1 MLNITTRTTL
11 VLASAALIGACGR
24 DRSSDTQAAAGTV
37 DTTADAAALRT
48 SGATPATGPGIH
60 VTRTDGKSV
69 TRAMRY
75 ELTPDNF
82 SHFLAAADSVVA
94 VASRDS
100 SARVAL
106 QTNLTDAGSSD
117 NDAGRKWLEA
127 IAPVNAAINQA
138 GLSVK
143 DYFVA
148 GIAIAAAERFITDP
162 KAAPPTPSLT
172 RNAEFLRSHTA
183 DLEKLHTQEGLR
195 PVVVSKP

>member
-1 MLNITTRTTL
+1 MIRTAV
-11 VLASAALIGACGR
+11 VLALIMPMAASSAMMAAIVEAGVSPGTAIMSSPTEHTQVIASSLSMPMAPMLAASIIPS
-24 DRSSDTQAAAGTV
+24 SSDTGMKA
-37 DTTADAAALRT
+37 
-48 SGATPATGPGIH
+48 
-60 VTRTDGKSV
+60 
-69 TRAMRY
+69 
-75 ELTPDNF
+75 PD
-82 SHFLAAADSVVA
+82 SPP
-94 VASRDS
+94 
-100 SARVAL
+100 
-106 QTNLTDAGSSD
+106 T
-117 NDAGRKWLEA
+117 WLEA